1 MGLGKRAASKNNF
14 ISNGGRIGDVT
25 AYSNIPYIHSKLVLT
40 VFLLFVAIEYEWEGV
55 GRCLKGGWR
64 IAYSFFCDAPGVKR
78 VCETAEPGYALTF
91 LPRPVPPYPADF
103 HPFPTPPHP
112 AGQTISLEFFGFYFS
127 HY

>member
-64 IAYSFFCDAPGVKR
+64 IAYSFFCDAPGVTR
-78 VCETAEPGYALTF
+78 VYETAQQGCS
-91 LPRPVPPYPADF
+91 PRPAKKRAAPPWP
-103 HPFPTPPHP
+103 
-112 AGQTISLEFFGFYFS
+112 GKS
-127 HY
+127 